1 MKGPAFQQGFNFSI
15 VYQSSR
21 ISVQKRNPVF
31 RRLEHPLLASP
42 ESTDH
47 SLSYV
52 CVCS

>member
-1 MKGPAFQQGFNFSI
+1 MTGPAFQQGIHFSI

-31 RRLEHPLLASP
+31 RRLPHQHLTSP

-47 SLSYV
+47 PLSDV